1 MFLSYIVELTGF
13 EPVTPTL
20 PVWCATS
27 CAIAP
32 QTRCNPVG
40 CNSLKYTW
48 RVFNSPNRLL
58 LSDDLY
64 PVTQVLAGLLI
75 LF

>member
-32 QTRCNPVG
+32 HSE
-40 CNSLKYTW
+40 NSTSKAT
-48 RVFNSPNRLL
+48 PNQIR
-58 LSDDLY
+58 
-64 PVTQVLAGLLI
+64 I
-75 LF
+75 K